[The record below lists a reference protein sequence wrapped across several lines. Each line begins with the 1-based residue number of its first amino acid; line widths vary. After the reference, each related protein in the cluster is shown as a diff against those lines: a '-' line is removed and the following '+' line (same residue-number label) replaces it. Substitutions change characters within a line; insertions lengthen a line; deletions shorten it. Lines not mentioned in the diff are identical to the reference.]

1 MHGEC
6 AGKHMCFMGWA
17 CFILRG
23 YRPCSTFGRHNHA
36 DSCGTLQ
43 ALAEREAKIK
53 QEVAEIKKTYYCE
66 VSGGGLRWRGL
77 VPALAATNT
86 CSNGQQLFAS
96 TTLSCTRC
104 LPL

>member
-1 MHGEC
+1 
-6 AGKHMCFMGWA
+6 MGLLNA
-17 CFILRG
+17 SLTG
-23 YRPCSTFGRHNHA
+23 DRPPCDPQNHT
-36 DSCGTLQ
+36 DSCTPSQ

-77 VPALAATNT
+77 SPALAAT
-86 CSNGQQLFAS
+86 S
-96 TTLSCTRC
+96 TFRMLVARSFIFCHGHEWCLTALRCCIC